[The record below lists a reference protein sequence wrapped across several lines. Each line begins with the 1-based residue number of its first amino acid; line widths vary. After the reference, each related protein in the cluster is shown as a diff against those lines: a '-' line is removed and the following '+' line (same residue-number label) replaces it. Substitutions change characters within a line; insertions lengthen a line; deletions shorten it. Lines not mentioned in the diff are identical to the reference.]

1 MIDISNFTDP
11 SPELF
16 DLNLCQKEIDG
27 GMINYHQIDE
37 IEKYPDAKTII
48 ISGLRQETF
57 EYFVTKY
64 ANQFEAISFWKNK
77 SVENL
82 ACLGELNKVKYIN
95 YFFNQRAIDLWNMSG
110 NINLI
115 GLGIYDFS
123 RLHDISRIET
133 APNLVNFHIGN
144 KVTASMTIQSLK
156 PIINTG
162 IRHFEWCGK
171 SVGDRDFICLSK
183 SKIEELEL
191 NPTQFTME
199 ELASLLEHFPESLK
213 GSITKPYTKI
223 GIRDKDGYRVFYNLC
238 KHKKM
243 CEKGKD
249 DQRFQ
254 NYLHEFE
261 LLLDEKRNH

>member
-1 MIDISNFTDP
+1 MINISNFTD
-11 SPELF
+11 SSLELF
-16 DLNLCQKEIDG
+16 DLNLCQKEVDG
-27 GMINYHQIDE
+27 GIINYQQIDE
-37 IEKYPDAKTII
+37 IKKYPDAKTIV

-95 YFFNQRAIDLWNMSG
+95 YFFNQRATDLWNMSG

-123 RLHDISRIET
+123 RLHDISRIKT
-133 APNLVNFHIGN
+133 APNLINFHIGD
-144 KVTASMTIQSLK
+144 KVTACMTVQSLK

-162 IRHFEWCGK
+162 IRHFEWWGK
-171 SVGDRDFICLSK
+171 SVEDKDYICLSK
-183 SKIEELEL
+183 SKIDELEL

-199 ELASLLEHFPESLK
+199 ELADLLAHFPESLR
-213 GSITKPYTKI
+213 GSITKPYTKT
-223 GIRDKDGYRVFYNLC
+223 GIRDKDGYRVFYTLC

-243 CEKGKD
+243 CEEGKD

-254 NYLHEFE
+254 KYLHEFE